1 MREEKI
7 SQEKKL
13 EEEITLKVEE
23 LWKSLCTQYKVGKK
37 TDSQR
42 PVLVIHKHKQK
53 ATGRKIFNEGK

>member
-7 SQEKKL
+7 RKKKL
-13 EEEITLKVEE
+13 EEEITLKAEE
-23 LWKSLCTQYKVGKK
+23 LWKRLCTQYKVGKK

-53 ATGRKIFNEGK
+53 ATGSKIFNEGK